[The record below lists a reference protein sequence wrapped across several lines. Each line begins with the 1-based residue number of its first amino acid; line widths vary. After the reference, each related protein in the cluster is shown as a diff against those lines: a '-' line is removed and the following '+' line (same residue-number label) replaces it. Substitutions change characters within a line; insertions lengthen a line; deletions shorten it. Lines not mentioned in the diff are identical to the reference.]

1 MEEQNKNQNS
11 ENQQNKQSDNKQAN
25 NQATHAPKKNKSSL
39 MFFLLLALGL
49 LVVVTWLY
57 VDQRQTTSEIET
69 ALTAEKDSL
78 QSHLVQLRNDYDE
91 LMTDNDSLN
100 AHLNEE
106 KEKIDDLLAEI
117 KTVKATNYAKI
128 KQLQDELG
136 TLRSVAKSYVRQI
149 DSLNTMN
156 QALVAEN
163 IKVKNEIQEV
173 TKSKVELEEQNKDL
187 SGKVELASTLRLEGL
202 KAYPINKRGKENN
215 KINKIEKIK
224 IDFRIKENVLA
235 DKGERDIYVR
245 IAGPDDYILA
255 KSEEDLF
262 EYQGQQIVFSAKRP
276 VDFLGDDL
284 DVEIYWDNNGALI
297 TGTYEAHIFADG
309 EEIGSTQFQ
318 IEEGGLF

>member
-1 MEEQNKNQNS
+1 MEEQNKNQHL
-11 ENQQNKQSDNKQAN
+11 ENQQQAN
-25 NQATHAPKKNKSSL
+25 NQAPIEPKKNKSGL
-39 MFFLLLALGL
+39 IFVLFLLIALLG
-49 LVVVTWLY
+49 VVSYLY
-57 VDQRQTTSEIET
+57 IAQRQTTEEIET

-78 QSHLVQLRNDYDE
+78 QSHLVQLRDSYDE

-100 AHLNEE
+100 AQLNEE

-117 KTVKATNYAKI
+117 KTVKATNYQKI
-128 KQLQDELG
+128 KKLQNELT
-136 TLRSVAKSYVRQI
+136 TLRKVAKSYVRQI

-173 TKSKVELEEQNKDL
+173 TNAKVELEEQNKDL
-187 SGKVELASTLRLEGL
+187 SGKVEMAKTLRLENL
-202 KAYPINKRGKENN
+202 RAYPINKRGKENN

-224 IDFRIKENVLA
+224 VEFTIKENVLA
-235 DKGERDIYVR
+235 EKGERDVYLR

-262 EYQGQQIVFSAKRP
+262 EYKGQEIVFSAKRP
-276 VDFLGDDL
+276 VDFLGNDL
-284 DVEIYWDNNGALI
+284 DVIIYWDNNGALI

-309 EEIGSTQFQ
+309 EEIGNTKFQ